1 MKIDTTNEIEKLK
14 TELETSRRIIQ
25 ALIKQQKQARSATII
40 DVGAFESMV
49 SLERIVEQRTLELQ
63 KSQAKLKAANENLE
77 KLIIERT
84 RNLEAANREISI
96 VCELNRQISTRL
108 ELSEVV
114 FNIMN
119 RIMEITGLKGGGL
132 FLVDHETGELYSAG
146 GIGLSDSF
154 KSYTKKAK
162 ISKGISGTVAAT
174 GKTIYEED
182 LVNSPYLTPEYR
194 QLNLREG
201 LGAQLSVPLKSAE
214 HVVGVM
220 NFVSEYGQII
230 HPADISLLE
239 TIGNQLGVAIEN
251 AQLYRKTQKHLT
263 ELEALRH
270 TLTLLT
276 SSLDLDYI
284 LDTIALEAAE
294 AFKADATCIMMH
306 DETEEYFVIVGAYGL
321 SDEYVKKQLLPTGKV
336 DSAIEAGMAI
346 KSMIIPNLQL
356 QPFGNLELIKKE
368 NLFTALAAP
377 FIKDDKLIGIL
388 CIYSKEETRQFSEHE
403 INLARVFANQ
413 ATIAM
418 VNAMQYDEQ
427 VQSKNEIRTL
437 YEIGQSIVSTLD
449 QDQTLDLIINSVA
462 RLVPAYTSAILLIDK
477 NNEELTIKA
486 GMGHNYEEWKNVRV
500 SLNQGITGTVAS
512 TGKPIIVPDVKQDSR
527 YLEVMPQVKSSLCV
541 PLKHKDKII
550 GVIIS
555 SSSRLNAYNQRHL
568 DLLTSLANLA
578 AVAIANASAYE
589 QVEQWAARQAA
600 IQKLGSN
607 LNKILDVDTLANTVV
622 NELKQVL
629 EYDDCRFYILDEKKQ
644 ELVAL
649 AHLGSEATEYQYPS
663 LEVLKVK
670 VGEGIT
676 GHVAKTGISELVPNA
691 TIHPHGITIPGTED
705 VDESM
710 LLSPMVFENKVL
722 GVISLSKLGLN
733 QYTEDH
739 LRLLN
744 IFTDHAA
751 IALENA
757 SLYEEKIARLDEI
770 QRLKDFNEAIVK
782 GLEEGIFIEDAD
794 GYITFVNPKM
804 TEILECQNNEI
815 IGKHWSEFIANR
827 FHTIAS
833 QETTKRKQGVSSRYE
848 AAMIN
853 KNGREIPVF
862 ISARPMY
869 QKKEIVG
876 VLVAVTD
883 ISLLKEMELK
893 MIRSARLG
901 ALGEMAGG
909 VAHDFNNVLGAI
921 LGRVQLLLRVVHAP
935 ELREGLQIIE
945 KAALDG
951 AETVKRIQDFTR
963 TRTDER
969 FIPLNINEL
978 VNDAVS
984 MTSSRWKEDADAEG
998 VVFNIKTN
1006 LGQIP
1011 QNIGN
1016 PHELREVLT
1025 NMIINAID
1033 ALPHGGNITIETS
1046 CDGENII
1053 LKVKDDGVGIPQEC
1067 IDKIFD
1073 PFFSTKGVSG
1083 TGLGLSVSYG
1093 IIARHQG
1100 EIVVDSAP
1108 GKGSLFIVTLPVT
1121 QTPPETEIQEAV
1133 QTDEMPK
1140 LKLVVI
1146 DDDPMLR
1153 KLLADI
1159 LQYDGHEVKIAASG
1173 AEGLKAVELYKP
1185 DIVFTDLGMPHMSGW
1200 EVVQSLKSKY
1210 PQMPVVMIT
1219 GWGDQLGREKL
1230 VQSKVDAVIAK
1241 PFKIDQIQKVLS
1253 EFSQI
1258 LKNNL

>member
-1 MKIDTTNEIEKLK
+1 M
-14 TELETSRRIIQ
+14 
-25 ALIKQQKQARSATII
+25 
-40 DVGAFESMV
+40 
-49 SLERIVEQRTLELQ
+49 
-63 KSQAKLKAANENLE
+63 
-77 KLIIERT
+77 
-84 RNLEAANREISI
+84 
-96 VCELNRQISTRL
+96 
-108 ELSEVV
+108 
-114 FNIMN
+114 
-119 RIMEITGLKGGGL
+119 
-132 FLVDHETGELYSAG
+132 
-146 GIGLSDSF
+146 
-154 KSYTKKAK
+154 
-162 ISKGISGTVAAT
+162 
-174 GKTIYEED
+174 
-182 LVNSPYLTPEYR
+182 
-194 QLNLREG
+194 
-201 LGAQLSVPLKSAE
+201 
-214 HVVGVM
+214 
-220 NFVSEYGQII
+220 
-230 HPADISLLE
+230 
-239 TIGNQLGVAIEN
+239 
-251 AQLYRKTQKHLT
+251 
-263 ELEALRH
+263 
-270 TLTLLT
+270 
-276 SSLDLDYI
+276 
-284 LDTIALEAAE
+284 
-294 AFKADATCIMMH
+294 
-306 DETEEYFVIVGAYGL
+306 
-321 SDEYVKKQLLPTGKV
+321 
-336 DSAIEAGMAI
+336 
-346 KSMIIPNLQL
+346 
-356 QPFGNLELIKKE
+356 
-368 NLFTALAAP
+368 
-377 FIKDDKLIGIL
+377 
-388 CIYSKEETRQFSEHE
+388 
-403 INLARVFANQ
+403 
-413 ATIAM
+413 
-418 VNAMQYDEQ
+418 
-427 VQSKNEIRTL
+427 
-437 YEIGQSIVSTLD
+437 
-449 QDQTLDLIINSVA
+449 
-462 RLVPAYTSAILLIDK
+462 
-477 NNEELTIKA
+477 
-486 GMGHNYEEWKNVRV
+486 
-500 SLNQGITGTVAS
+500 
-512 TGKPIIVPDVKQDSR
+512 
-527 YLEVMPQVKSSLCV
+527 
-541 PLKHKDKII
+541 
-550 GVIIS
+550 
-555 SSSRLNAYNQRHL
+555 
-568 DLLTSLANLA
+568 
-578 AVAIANASAYE
+578 
-589 QVEQWAARQAA
+589 
-600 IQKLGSN
+600 
-607 LNKILDVDTLANTVV
+607 
-622 NELKQVL
+622 
-629 EYDDCRFYILDEKKQ
+629 
-644 ELVAL
+644 
-649 AHLGSEATEYQYPS
+649 
-663 LEVLKVK
+663 
-670 VGEGIT
+670 
-676 GHVAKTGISELVPNA
+676 
-691 TIHPHGITIPGTED
+691 
-705 VDESM
+705 
-710 LLSPMVFENKVL
+710 FENKVL

-744 IFTDHAA
+744 IFSDHAA

-757 SLYEEKIARLDEI
+757 RLYEEKIARLGEI
-770 QRLKDFNEAIVK
+770 QSLKDFNEAIVK
-782 GLEEGIFIEDAD
+782 GLEEGIFIEDAN

-804 TEILECQNNEI
+804 TEILECQNDEI

-827 FHTIAS
+827 FHTVAS

-921 LGRVQLLLRVVHAP
+921 LGRVQLLLRIVSDN
-935 ELREGLQIIE
+935 ELKEGLQIIE

-998 VVFNIKTN
+998 VVINIKTN

-1011 QNIGN
+1011 KIIGN

-1210 PQMPVVMIT
+1210 PQIPVVMIT
-1219 GWGDQLGREKL
+1219 GWGDQLDREKL

-1241 PFKIDQIQKVLS
+1241 PFKINQIQKVLS